1 MGIPAAASRPRS
13 PNPLVYTPEEAAKVL
28 VWLCHP
34 DADITGATIAMD
46 RGMSAGSMAST
57 MIYMTSAGLWTRPY

>member
-13 PNPLVYTPEEAAKVL
+13 PNPLVYTPEVAAKVV
-28 VWLCHP
+28 VWLCHA
-34 DADITGATIAMD
+34 DADITGATIAID